1 MDHLPFPQSVSVEE
15 FLAELLETFDLR
27 STSTPKI
34 ATAQSTIILGSSR
47 VSCSMP
53 HLLKGLPTCFGIPSP
68 RPQLLIAPCLS
79 CPQKEPIWL
88 CRACFLS
95 SQLIRKSNEWSWEF
109 TDSQLMGHLLLPG
122 NLCIYTGPNP
132 EEGLRWQDFWSTI
145 EQVCKAGCDPH
156 HTGFSPN
163 LLHSHQE

>member
-1 MDHLPFPQSVSVEE
+1 MGER
-15 FLAELLETFDLR
+15 TGT
-27 STSTPKI
+27 TSTPKI

-95 SQLIRKSNEWSWEF
+95 SRLIRKSQMNGPGSSLTYNSWVTSFSQVTYAF
-109 TDSQLMGHLLLPG
+109 TQALTQRKGFGGKISGPLLNRYVRLGVICTTLGFLPTSFIHTK
-122 NLCIYTGPNP
+122 NKPS
-132 EEGLRWQDFWSTI
+132 EGLCYFWGS
-145 EQVCKAGCDPH
+145 C
-156 HTGFSPN
+156 N
-163 LLHSHQE
+163 R